1 MENINIS
8 CGAVELT
15 IDNDPARVIRFYP
28 TDVAFAEG
36 FFSLASEFQRKQKE
50 IQQKIND
57 IRASDKTEF
66 EKSLEAVQ
74 LEREAFNVM
83 RQGIDNTFG
92 AGTSDTVF
100 GQRNTIDMVA
110 RFFNGVIPYVRKAR
124 QAEIERYTKQSD
136 GGGVMEWD

>member
-8 CGAVELT
+8 SGAVELT

-36 FFSLASEFQRKQKE
+36 FFALAAEFQRKRRE

-57 IRASDKTEF
+57 IRASNKTDF
-66 EKSLEAVQ
+66 EKNLEAVK
-74 LEREAFNVM
+74 LEREAFDTM

-110 RFFNGVIPYVRKAR
+110 RFFKGVTPYVRKAR
-124 QAEIERYTKQSD
+124 QSEIERYTKEYE
-136 GGGVMEWD
+136 GGVMEWD

>member
-8 CGAVELT
+8 SGAVELT

-36 FFSLASEFQRKQKE
+36 FFALAAEFQRKQRE

-57 IRASDKTEF
+57 IRASSMTDF
-66 EKSLEAVQ
+66 EKNLEAVK
-74 LEREAFNVM
+74 LEREAFDTM
-83 RQGIDNTFG
+83 RTGIDNTFG

-110 RFFNGVIPYVRKAR
+110 RFFKGVTPYVRKAR
-124 QAEIERYTKQSD
+124 QSEIERYTKEYE
-136 GGGVMEWD
+136 GGVMEWD

>member
-8 CGAVELT
+8 SGAVELT

-36 FFSLASEFQRKQKE
+36 FFSLAAEFQRKQGE

-57 IRASDKTEF
+57 IRASSMTDF
-66 EKSLEAVQ
+66 EKNLEAVK
-74 LEREAFNVM
+74 LEREAFDTM
-83 RQGIDNTFG
+83 RTGIDNTFG

-110 RFFNGVIPYVRKAR
+110 RFFKGVTPYVRKAR
-124 QAEIERYTKQSD
+124 QSEIERYTKEYE
-136 GGGVMEWD
+136 GGVMECD

>member
-8 CGAVELT
+8 SGAVELT

-36 FFSLASEFQRKQKE
+36 FFALAAEFQRKQRE

-57 IRASDKTEF
+57 IRASSKTEF
-66 EKSLEAVQ
+66 EKNLEAVK
-74 LEREAFNVM
+74 LEREAFETM

-110 RFFNGVIPYVRKAR
+110 RFFKGVTPYVRKAR
-124 QAEIERYTKQSD
+124 QLEIERYTKEYE
-136 GGGVMEWD
+136 GGVMEWN

>member
-8 CGAVELT
+8 SGAVELT

>member
-8 CGAVELT
+8 SGAVELT

-110 RFFNGVIPYVRKAR
+110 RFFNGVTPYVRKAR

>member
-28 TDVAFAEG
+28 TDVASAQG